1 MGEILPLPG
10 ICLSKMKL
18 YAQITN
24 GRILPEYNNDY
35 DKLKKLRSG
44 ETYLVEIKQ
53 PRNIGF
59 HRKYYALMN
68 LAFDNQDH
76 FDNLESM
83 RKWLQMKAGYYTETI
98 TPTGVMF
105 EPKSISF
112 ASMDELE
119 FNELYQRVMDQV
131 CWFLDTTQEDILEN
145 IVNFM

>member
-1 MGEILPLPG
+1 VKLIVQIINSKIIPLYNSDYEK
-10 ICLSKMKL
+10 LSKIRPGVE
-18 YAQITN
+18 YQI
-24 GRILPEYNNDY
+24 
-35 DKLKKLRSG
+35 
-44 ETYLVEIKQ
+44 EIKQ
-53 PRNIGF
+53 PRNVLF
-59 HRKYYALMN
+59 LRKFYALMN
-68 LAFDNQDH
+68 LTFDNQEH
-76 FDNLESM
+76 FDNLDSM

-131 CWFLDTTQEDILEN
+131 CEFLDTTQEDILEN

>member
-1 MGEILPLPG
+1 MKLIVQIINSKIIPLYNSDYEK
-10 ICLSKMKL
+10 LSKIRPGVE
-18 YAQITN
+18 YQI
-24 GRILPEYNNDY
+24 
-35 DKLKKLRSG
+35 
-44 ETYLVEIKQ
+44 EIKQ
-53 PRNIGF
+53 PRNVLF
-59 HRKYYALMN
+59 LRKFYALMN
-68 LAFDNQDH
+68 LTFDNQEH
-76 FDNLESM
+76 FDNLDSM

-131 CWFLDTTQEDILEN
+131 CEFLDTTQEDILEN